1 MYIDLLTRIKNSSA
15 AGHDSLRVK
24 YSRMDASILGILEKR
39 GFLKRFEV
47 KGRLP
52 KRIIE
57 IELNPN
63 RPIRGVKFISKP
75 SRRLYSGYKEIRSS
89 KGGRGLLVL
98 STPKGILGDKEAR
111 KDKVGG
117 EVLFEI
123 W

>member
-1 MYIDLLTRIKNSSA
+1 MYIDLLTKIKNASA
-15 AGHDSLRVK
+15 AGHVSLKVK
-24 YSRMDASILGILEKR
+24 YSKADNNVLGVLEKK
-39 GFLKRFEV
+39 GFLKQFEV

-63 RPIRGVKFISKP
+63 RSIRGVKFLSKP
-75 SRRLYSGYKEIRSS
+75 SRRLYSSYKKLRRV
-89 KGGRGLLVL
+89 KGGEGVLVL

-111 KDKVGG
+111 IDKVGG
-117 EVLFEI
+117 ETLFEI